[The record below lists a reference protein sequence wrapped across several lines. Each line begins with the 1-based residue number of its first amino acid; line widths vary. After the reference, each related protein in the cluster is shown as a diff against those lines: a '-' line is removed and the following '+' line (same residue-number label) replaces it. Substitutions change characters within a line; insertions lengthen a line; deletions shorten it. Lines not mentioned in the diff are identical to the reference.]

1 MKANLRLPEA
11 FKLYGVV
18 LTFVFLFFLLGLFI
32 GKEHF
37 VEAKPH
43 LESLIVNEL
52 PVQDVKPQLDFY
64 STLKGP
70 VGGRVSSE
78 SPQADT
84 GTEPEGQSEEDVSEA
99 YTVQVGA
106 LTAEGDA
113 RQILLRLT
121 AKGYPARM
129 SAPSA
134 EDRYYRVW
142 VGRFETTEGALEMER
157 KLRKDGFHTYLKK
170 IS

>member
-1 MKANLRLPEA
+1 MKAKLRLPEA

-18 LTFVFLFFLLGLFI
+18 LSFVFLFFLLGLFI

-37 VEAKPH
+37 VEARPH
-43 LESLIVNEL
+43 LKSLIASDS
-52 PVQDVKPQLDFY
+52 PVQDIKPQLDFY
-64 STLKGP
+64 NTLKGP
-70 VGGRVSSE
+70 VGGQVPSE
-78 SPQADT
+78 SPQADS

-142 VGRFETTEGALEMER
+142 VGRFEMTEQALDMER
-157 KLRKDGFHTYLKK
+157 KLREDGFLTYLKK
-170 IS
+170 IN